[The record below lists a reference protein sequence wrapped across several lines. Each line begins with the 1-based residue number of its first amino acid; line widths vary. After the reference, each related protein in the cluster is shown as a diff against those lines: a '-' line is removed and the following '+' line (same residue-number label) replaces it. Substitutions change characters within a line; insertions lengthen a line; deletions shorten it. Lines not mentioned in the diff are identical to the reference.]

1 MRIVVTDTGLIWNH
15 KNPMLKKC
23 KNAVMVVCLNG
34 KKVTDKYECFVSPYK
49 SDENDFK
56 IGTSSEKYLA
66 LESVADKLNSDMRY
80 HDSILFLADENPE
93 TLYPF
98 FVLKD
103 RNSYNALHL
112 CAMSPLRFE
121 TKERIGVHKF
131 LLSDLCSL
139 KSFLY
144 IDSNAMFNRFKGEG
158 FSGTFNN
165 MCSYYTS
172 LLPMIV
178 TEISSL
184 KYNENYFFDFATMR
198 YVSVDKGFN
207 GVDIN
212 NINDKSYTLK
222 NNITPSEWLCGLV
235 PFHDYCNNSGNIKKS
250 VESPSVRPDGKQIC
264 NLLREKR
271 ILLAKMNNIP
281 FESEPCPSTGP
292 CGGACEKCDKEV
304 EYLAKKLSEIPE
316 TKRVYPYFNVEERK
330 I

>member
-1 MRIVVTDTGLIWNH
+1 MRIIVTDTGLIWNH

-23 KNAVMVVCLNG
+23 RDTVMVVCLNG
-34 KKVTDKYECFVSPYK
+34 KKVTDEYKCFVSPYK
-49 SDENDFK
+49 SDENDLE

-98 FVLKD
+98 FVIKD

-112 CAMSPLRFE
+112 CAMSPWRFE

-139 KSFLY
+139 RSFLY
-144 IDSNAMFNRFKGEG
+144 IDSNAMANGVKKTDFFND
-158 FSGTFNN
+158 
-165 MCSYYTS
+165 MYSYYTS

-178 TEISSL
+178 TEISYL
-184 KYNENYFFDFATMR
+184 KYNENYFFDFATMK

-207 GVDIN
+207 GADIN
-212 NINDKSYTLK
+212 NINNKSYTLK
-222 NNITPSEWLCGLV
+222 NDIAPSGWLCGLV
-235 PFHDYCNNSGNIKKS
+235 PFPDYCNNSGNIKTS

-281 FESEPCPSTGP
+281 FESEPCSSTGP
-292 CGGACEKCDKEV
+292 CGGTCEKCDKEV

-316 TKRVYPYFNVEERK
+316 NKRVYPNFDVEEGLGYDW
-330 I
+330 

>member
-34 KKVTDKYECFVSPYK
+34 KKVTDEYECFVSPYK
-49 SDENDFK
+49 SDENDLE

-66 LESVADKLNSDMRY
+66 LESVADVFNGSMHY
-80 HDSILFLADENPE
+80 HDDIIFMTDENPE

-98 FVLKD
+98 FAIKD
-103 RNSYNALHL
+103 RSQYNNLHL
-112 CAMSPLRFE
+112 CAMSPWRFE
-121 TKERIGVHKF
+121 TEERIGVHKF

-139 KSFLY
+139 RSFLY
-144 IDSNAMFNRFKGEG
+144 IDSNAMVNGSEKTDFFND
-158 FSGTFNN
+158 
-165 MCSYYTS
+165 MYSYYTS

-178 TEISSL
+178 TEISYL

-207 GVDIN
+207 DVDIN
-212 NINDKSYTLK
+212 NINDKSYKLK
-222 NNITPSEWLCGLV
+222 NDITPSEWLCGLV
-235 PFHDYCNNSGNIKKS
+235 PFPDYCNDSGNIKKS
-250 VESPSVRPDGKQIC
+250 VESPSVRLDGKQIC
-264 NLLREKR
+264 DLLREKR
-271 ILLAKMNNIP
+271 ILLAEMNNIP

-292 CGGACEKCDKEV
+292 CGGTCEKCDKEG